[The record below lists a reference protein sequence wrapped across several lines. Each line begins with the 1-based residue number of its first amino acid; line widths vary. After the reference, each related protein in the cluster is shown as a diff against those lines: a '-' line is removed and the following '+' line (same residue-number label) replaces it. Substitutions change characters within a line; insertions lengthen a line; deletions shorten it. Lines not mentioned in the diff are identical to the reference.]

1 MNWLNAFWLINYN
14 KRFISC
20 LFSALVI
27 VRKYVLV
34 HSGEDEFAE
43 VFSPFCWSG
52 DHEYKLPS
60 PSGGRLT
67 RPGWPPGISQ
77 LDRACPGE
85 TRARP
90 SGCVYACRVLK
101 AVNGLLRVLRSFHV
115 LVCSLSIFS
124 PLNVRGYFLAFSSSS
139 LGACCVQSA
148 SYFFPFCIIFDC
160 IFGSPPDLL
169 PSFVPFHWRRFL
181 KPTHLDVTIS

>member
-77 LDRACPGE
+77 VDRACPGE

-90 SGCVYACRVLK
+90 SGCVYAWLQRRSESHINARSWLITGLESKIPALEISCGNPQISGPSCEDLVRK
-101 AVNGLLRVLRSFHV
+101 ASG
-115 LVCSLSIFS
+115 
-124 PLNVRGYFLAFSSSS
+124 
-139 LGACCVQSA
+139 
-148 SYFFPFCIIFDC
+148 
-160 IFGSPPDLL
+160 
-169 PSFVPFHWRRFL
+169 RRFAL
-181 KPTHLDVTIS
+181 YSPYGQHTAR